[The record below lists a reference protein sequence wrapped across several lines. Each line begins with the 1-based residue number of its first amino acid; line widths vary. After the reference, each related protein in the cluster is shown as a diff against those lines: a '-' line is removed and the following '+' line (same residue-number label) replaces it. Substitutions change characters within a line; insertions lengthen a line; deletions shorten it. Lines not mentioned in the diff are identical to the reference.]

1 MPWSLWTSPRM
12 RFHQRWQRWRLRP
25 ILKQDKKTCNDIQRL
40 ETPCMLIWYQKC
52 LSRLKVCT
60 NLYEFVETDD
70 LTQLVSTVNPLRE
83 SPIQLDWGSPRKG
96 DRPSVGGKAQ
106 GQDCGMVNVRDAF
119 KMGPERW
126 DLCARW
132 NLRGMGIA
140 RKKSRNRSITKL
152 VGLHPLV
159 EVAPFSCFERTTCSR
174 ILWGSVRCC
183 VLLVFRISVFGKIDD
198 LPCVSTSPLCT

>member
-1 MPWSLWTSPRM
+1 MPSPRM

-25 ILKQDKKTCNDIQRL
+25 ILKQDKKTMQWYTTLGDA
-40 ETPCMLIWYQKC
+40 MHAKIWFQKC

-140 RKKSRNRSITKL
+140 RKKSKNRSITKL

-183 VLLVFRISVFGKIDD
+183 VLLVFRISVFSKIDD